1 LSLSP
6 LADDVVLENPV
17 PFEGRQTVP
26 LTLVFRHAGQVT
38 IDAPVT
44 APGTP

>member
-1 LSLSP
+1 
-6 LADDVVLENPV
+6 VVLDDPTPYEDSPEV
-17 PFEGRQTVP
+17 A
-26 LTLVFRHAGQVT
+26 LTLVFRHAGQIT